1 MLPCISFVSSQ
12 NLQITNFRLADTD
25 QSANRPGSEVFDID
39 DNPCALLR
47 LQTTE
52 KGFTF
57 DMGTIGFCE
66 VDENHTGEVWVWL
79 RPNTRFISVLHQKLG
94 SLMRY
99 EVPVRIEG
107 KRTYYANLV
116 SGRHHEYVEEAVT
129 QQFVK
134 FFVEPKDA
142 MVTLDNQLI
151 QLTDGYGYKMMRFG
165 EYYYRVELADYHPS
179 VGKIK
184 VNDSEKPQEI
194 HVSLKP
200 AFGWIEVVSG
210 VADGASVY
218 IDNRAVGTAPLKTR
232 RLSSGEHTVK
242 IVKDKYA
249 TWQQT
254 VTVQDEK
261 TETIRPQLEA
271 QFAKV
276 TFVVEGYEGR
286 DSDLRQNEVNPH
298 PELVSGSQAD
308 IYINNEKK
316 GQGSVTVEMGYGPCL
331 IECKKPSH
339 RTTKRDIEITSA
351 YKGQTIQLQAPEPI
365 YGRLI
370 VETSVPNATVYVDS
384 ELAGTAPLQLSRV
397 LVGKRTITLK
407 KQGYADCT
415 KTVIVEEGK
424 TASVSMDMQNSAT
437 VYLSCEKQNAQIFI
451 RRKGEADYRSLC
463 YGTYNGELELGE
475 YEAKTTAA
483 NCKDGITTFVVEA
496 SRNNRITLN
505 PPKSKEVVKKTI
517 TVSGLSFKMIKVEGG
532 SFTMGCTQSDCEKA
546 ERPAHE
552 VTVGTFYIGETEVTQ
567 GLWQAVMGSNP
578 SSSQK
583 GRNYPVEQ
591 VSYNDCLDFISRL
604 NRLTGM
610 TFRLPTE
617 AEWEYAARGGQQS
630 EGYRYAGSNSLHEV
644 AWYKFNSSSSI
655 HPVATLNPN
664 ELGIYDMSGNVSEW
678 CKDWYGSYNSASITD
693 PTGAYSGSNRVIRGG
708 NWYSSADFC
717 RVSSRSFFQPGNRN
731 YFFGLRLVLV
741 ER

>member
-1 MLPCISFVSSQ
+1 MKNISKLLCFLFLLILSVSNAHSQ
-12 NLQITNFRLADTD
+12 QLQIADFRLDETE
-25 QSANRPGSEVFDID
+25 QTANRAGTEKFDID

-47 LQTTE
+47 LQTSE
-52 KGFTF
+52 KGFVF
-57 DMGTIGFCE
+57 DAGTIGLCE
-66 VDENHTGEVWVWL
+66 VDENQVGEIWVWL
-79 RPNTRFISVLHQKLG
+79 RPNTRFLSIRHAKLG
-94 SLMRY
+94 TINRY
-99 EVPVRIEG
+99 EIPVRIEG
-107 KRTYYANLV
+107 KRTYYARLI
-116 SGRHHEYVEEAVT
+116 SGTITTVVEEAVT

-151 QLTDGYGYKMMRFG
+151 QLNDGYGYKMMRFG
-165 EYYYRVELADYHPS
+165 QYDYRVELADYHPL

-184 VNDSEKPQEI
+184 VSDAEKPQEI

-232 RLSSGEHTVK
+232 RLPSGEHTVK

-249 TWQQT
+249 TWLQT

-271 QFAKV
+271 QFARV
-276 TFVVEGYEGR
+276 TFVVE
-286 DSDLRQNEVNPH
+286 
-298 PELVSGSQAD
+298 GSQAD

-316 GQGSVTVEMGYGPCL
+316 GQGSVTIELGYGPCL
-331 IECKKPSH
+331 IECRKLSH

-351 YKGQTIQLQAPEPI
+351 YQGQTIQLPAPEPI

-397 LVGKRTITLK
+397 IVGKRTITLK

-415 KTVIVEEGK
+415 KTIIVEEGK

-437 VYLSCEKQNAQIFI
+437 VYLSCEKQNAQICI
-451 RRKGEADYRSLC
+451 RKKGETDYRSLG

-517 TVSGLSFKMIKVEGG
+517 TVSGLSFNMIKVEGG

-583 GRNYPVEQ
+583 RRNYPVEQ

-644 AWYKFNSSSSI
+644 AWYKFNSSLSI